1 MGFHDIQFP
10 PSISF
15 GALGGPERRTEIVTL
30 VSGHEERNSPWA
42 HSRRRYD
49 AGMGLR
55 SLDDVARLIDFFEAR
70 RGPLHGFRWK
80 DWSDH
85 KSCLPSE
92 APDALD
98 QILGQG
104 DELTTEFQIQK
115 LYRSGDESYAR
126 PITKPVAASVSVAV
140 GGVQVWPDV
149 DYALDPLTGVI
160 RFFTPPDHGAEISAG
175 FEFDVPVRFDSDRL
189 ETSLATFDAGAVPD
203 VPVVELRQ

>member
-104 DELTTEFQIQK
+104 DEVTTEFQIQK

-160 RFFTPPDHGAEISAG
+160 HFFTPPDHGAEISAG